1 MLNGKFYGKIAEKN
15 MHLVFMTLEYFR
27 IVALQKWERNPNAK
41 KRESAWFSLLCPPS
55 FLSLS
60 FQRPRQTRAETLATQ
75 ATPEKKFIYTL
86 SSVDRLSEAFL

>member
-1 MLNGKFYGKIAEKN
+1 

-27 IVALQKWERNPNAK
+27 IVALTFVQKILAGSVFNTKMGEKSNAK

-55 FLSLS
+55 LLSLS
-60 FQRPRQTRAETLATQ
+60 FQRSRQTRAETLATQ

-86 SSVDRLSEAFL
+86 SSDDRLSAVFL

>member
-1 MLNGKFYGKIAEKN
+1 

-27 IVALQKWERNPNAK
+27 IVALTFVQKILAGSVFNTKMGEK
-41 KRESAWFSLLCPPS
+41 SKCKEKRSAWFSLVFPPS

-75 ATPEKKFIYTL
+75 ATPERKFIYTL
-86 SSVDRLSEAFL
+86 SSADRLSEAFL

>member
-1 MLNGKFYGKIAEKN
+1 

-27 IVALQKWERNPNAK
+27 IVALTFVQKILAGSVFNTKMGEK
-41 KRESAWFSLLCPPS
+41 SKCKEKRERLVFSPLP

-75 ATPEKKFIYTL
+75 ATPERKFIYTL
-86 SSVDRLSEAFL
+86 SSADRLSATFL